1 MAGLEAEIGKLLREK
16 KLTLGAVE
24 SATGGLIS
32 HLITNIAG
40 SSDYYLGS
48 VTSYSNDV
56 KVKVVGVKAETIEQH
71 GAVSGEVARQMAAG
85 GRRVLGVDI
94 CVADTGIA
102 GPGGA
107 TPGKPVGLFYIGLA
121 NAKGTYSQRHLFTGN
136 RLRRK
141 SAAATTVLEWL
152 RQYLVT
158 GLVEQPVVT
167 CFLESD
173 GRVLLLRRSDRVGT
187 YRGKWSAVSGY
198 LEGDPEK
205 QAFTEI
211 KEETGLHGRELL
223 LAGKGGVLTIDDTA
237 IGIRWLV
244 HPFLFHVADPRRVRT
259 DWENIEALWVLP
271 AEIGQYDTVPGLR
284 QAMGQVKLLQGGDG

>member
-1 MAGLEAEIGKLLREK
+1 MAGIEAEIGKLLREK
-16 KLTLGAVE
+16 GLTLGAVE

-32 HLITNIAG
+32 HMITNVAG

-56 KVKVVGVKAETIEQH
+56 KVRVAGVKAETIEQH
-71 GAVSGEVARQMAAG
+71 GAVSGDIARQMAAG

-121 NAKGTYSQRHLFTGN
+121 NAKGTYSRQHLFTGT
-136 RLRRK
+136 RLQRK
-141 SAAATTVLEWL
+141 QAAATAALEWL
-152 RQYLVT
+152 RQYLLT

-167 CFLESD
+167 CFVESS
-173 GRVLLLRRSDRVGT
+173 GKVLILRRSDRVGT

-198 LEGDPEK
+198 LENEPEK
-205 QAFTEI
+205 QAFIEI
-211 KEETGLHGRELL
+211 DEETGLRGRQLL
-223 LAGKGGVLTIDDTA
+223 LVRRGDVLTVDDA
-237 IGIRWLV
+237 GLGIRWLI
-244 HPFLFHVADPRRVRT
+244 HPFLFHVEDPRRVSL
-259 DWENIEALWVLP
+259 DWENVESLWVEP
-271 AEIGQYDTVPGLR
+271 GEIGQYDTVPGLEEALER
-284 QAMGQVKLLQGGDG
+284 VWEQRIG